1 MVPTILIVSNPYD
14 LCKHN
19 SDKGSIFQP
28 FLNVL
33 PIMPIIPVMPIV
45 PITKYITSYITST
58 FSQRFYYRHYINYGK
73 TNSRYIQ
80 NLIKNMKNMNNMNN
94 MKNMKNKNIPL
105 FKSNV

>member
-28 FLNVL
+28 LLNVL
-33 PIMPIIPVMPIV
+33 PFIPVMPIV

-73 TNSRYIQ
+73 TNGRYIQ
-80 NLIKNMKNMNNMNN
+80 NLMNNMKN